1 MELMDKGGWVDGP
14 FSAMGSL
21 RPTHLKPQKLI
32 NLFNTCVSGPMSLS
46 KFFLTMFDI
55 FECFCK
61 IVTS

>member
-46 KFFLTMFDI
+46 KFFLDN
-55 FECFCK
+55 
-61 IVTS
+61 V